1 MKRILFSLAVAT
13 SLIVPTAAL
22 ACDGDGQ
29 HQAQANEPVRATVA
43 EVASWTK
50 AKQAIP
56 VDANGKQTRTSQGV
70 IPGAV
75 LLTSSSQYAVSELP
89 ADKSSKLVFYCA
101 NQKCSASH
109 QAALRAMENGY
120 TNVAVLPEGIA
131 GWKQAGQPTAKPNNT

>member
-13 SLIVPTAAL
+13 SLIVPAAAF
-22 ACDGDGQ
+22 ACEGEG
-29 HQAQANEPVRATVA
+29 HQAKAMEPVKATVA
-43 EVASWTK
+43 EVATWTK

-56 VDANGKQTRTSQGV
+56 VDANGKETRTNQGV

-75 LLTSSSQYAVSELP
+75 LLTSSSQYAVTELP

-101 NQKCSASH
+101 NQKCNASH
-109 QAALRAMENGY
+109 AAAKRAMENGY

-131 GWKQAGQPTAKPNNT
+131 GWKQAGQPTAKANNT

>member
-1 MKRILFSLAVAT
+1 MKRILFSLAVAS
-13 SLIVPTAAL
+13 SLLVPAAAF
-22 ACDGDGQ
+22 ACDGES
-29 HQAQANEPVRATVA
+29 HQASLNEPAKATVA
-43 EVASWTK
+43 DVATWTK

-56 VDANGKQTRTSQGV
+56 VDANGQETRSKQGV

-101 NQKCSASH
+101 NQKCGASH
-109 QAALRAMENGY
+109 QAARRAMENGY

-131 GWKQAGQPTAKPNNT
+131 GWKQAGQPTAKPNS